1 MKIHFFQRYHSKEN
15 VDTANAM
22 LLLSRLYSFS
32 PDKFFSFISHIL
44 QEKANIKLEF
54 NMQERIEGGTTPDAT
69 IRQSSFK
76 VVIETKLQ
84 GQFYIKQ
91 LIGHLGSFKNE
102 DYKVLMTLDP
112 KKMSA
117 KFKSTIDREIL
128 DYNVQFNSNIIH
140 HHLTF
145 EELINKIYEI
155 IDERDYDMQD
165 VLEDYRDY
173 CYSGGL
179 ISDEWKWM
187 RVQLAG
193 TTIEIN
199 KKLGLYYDNVN
210 RGFSDHKY
218 LGLYDQKAVR
228 AVGEITDIVTA
239 ILIDG
244 SLSIEVEKG
253 KITDEMKERIIIAIH
268 DAKKYGYNL
277 HDIKHRY
284 FFVDEFLDTYF
295 EKNTKYPPRGSRIF
309 NLCEV
314 LKVNELPSIDEI
326 ANRLRTKKW

>member
-1 MKIHFFQRYHSKEN
+1 MKIPFFQRYHSKEN

-32 PDKFFSFISHIL
+32 PDKFFSFIKQIL
-44 QEKANIKLEF
+44 PENANIELEF
-54 NMQERIEGGTTPDAT
+54 EMQKRIEGGTIPDAT
-69 IRQSSFK
+69 IGQSSFK

-84 GQFYIKQ
+84 GQFGIKQ

-112 KKMSA
+112 KEMNA
-117 KFKSTIDREIL
+117 KLKSTLDKKIF
-128 DYNVQFNSNIIH
+128 DYNLEFNSNIIH

-145 EELINKIYEI
+145 EGLINKINEV

-173 CYSGGL
+173 CHSGGL
-179 ISDEWKWM
+179 ISDDWKRM

-193 TTIEIN
+193 ATIEIN
-199 KKLGLYYDNVN
+199 KKLGLYYDDVN

-239 ILIDG
+239 IPIDG
-244 SLSIEVEKG
+244 SLVIEVEKG
-253 KITDEMKERIIIAIH
+253 KITDEMKERINIAID

-277 HDIKHRY
+277 RDNKHRY

-295 EKNTKYPPRGSRIF
+295 EKDTKYPPRGTRIF
-309 NLCEV
+309 DLCEV
-314 LKVNELPSIDEI
+314 LGVNELPGIDEV
-326 ANRLRTKKW
+326 ANRLTTKKW